1 MKKYISIIGL
11 SLIVLLTSC
20 DNYLDLVPKGES
32 VLNTTDDY
40 LGLVES
46 MDAAYPTDDFWYF
59 AGDATW
65 PYKDQI
71 ENYQYPLRSISFLW
85 DETEGLRQQNMVS
98 SELYSKCYSRIANYN
113 IVVENMNDA
122 EGPEADKR
130 LGIAQAKAMRAYNY
144 FMLVNTF
151 AKPYVKE
158 TAATDN
164 GIIIHKKFDLEAVS
178 KQYTVQEVY
187 DFIMEDLNS
196 AIVDLPETP
205 LNEFRPSKTLG
216 WALKAK
222 VHLYKGELDSALN
235 AGLEALKSTYHKLWD
250 MRPMFYNGLE
260 ELPFGDMQ
268 STGWSSVAIHLK
280 SDPENLLYQFCNND
294 QGEPSPLFIRKE
306 TLDLFDKQNDLR
318 YKTCVNYDTP
328 NRPTGE
334 SGARMFGSNQVKW
347 NCGGIRFS
355 EVYLIVAECYARL
368 NDPENAMKYLNELYV
383 NRVKNNTPELTA
395 ANADEAFEQ
404 VRKERKREL
413 MFTYN
418 GFFDM
423 RRFSVQLNETFT
435 RTYVNTAG
443 ETQEFILEPGSPL
456 YVWPF
461 PQNAMETSNLVQNT
475 K

>member
-1 MKKYISIIGL
+1 M
-11 SLIVLLTSC
+11 
-20 DNYLDLVPKGES
+20 
-32 VLNTTDDY
+32 
-40 LGLVES
+40 
-46 MDAAYPTDDFWYF
+46 
-59 AGDATW
+59 
-65 PYKDQI
+65 
-71 ENYQYPLRSISFLW
+71 
-85 DETEGLRQQNMVS
+85 
-98 SELYSKCYSRIANYN
+98 
-113 IVVENMNDA
+113 
-122 EGPEADKR
+122 
-130 LGIAQAKAMRAYNY
+130 
-144 FMLVNTF
+144 
-151 AKPYVKE
+151 
-158 TAATDN
+158 
-164 GIIIHKKFDLEAVS
+164 
-178 KQYTVQEVY
+178 
-187 DFIMEDLNS
+187 
-196 AIVDLPETP
+196 
-205 LNEFRPSKTLG
+205 
-216 WALKAK
+216 
-222 VHLYKGELDSALN
+222 
-235 AGLEALKSTYHKLWD
+235 
-250 MRPMFYNGLE
+250 
-260 ELPFGDMQ
+260 
-268 STGWSSVAIHLK
+268 
-280 SDPENLLYQFCNND
+280 
-294 QGEPSPLFIRKE
+294 
-306 TLDLFDKQNDLR
+306 FDKQNDLR

-395 ANADEAFEQ
+395 ASADEAFEQ

-443 ETQEFILEPGSPL
+443 ETQEFTLEPGSPL

>member
-1 MKKYISIIGL
+1 MRKYIVIVSLCL
-11 SLIVLLTSC
+11 SVFLMSC

-46 MDAAYPTDDFWYF
+46 MTSEFPTDDFWYF
-59 AGDATW
+59 SGDATW
-65 PYKDQI
+65 PYKNEI
-71 ENYQYPLRSISFLW
+71 ENYKYPLRSIAFLW
-85 DETEGLRQQNMVS
+85 DETEGLRQQHTVT

-113 IVVENMNDA
+113 IVVENVNDA
-122 EGPEADKR
+122 EGPLADKK
-130 LGIAQAKAMRAYNY
+130 LAMAQAKAMRAYNY

-158 TAATDN
+158 TAVTDN
-164 GIIIHKKFDLEAVS
+164 GIIIHKKFDLENES
-178 KQYTVQEVY
+178 KQYSVQEVY
-187 DFIMEDLNS
+187 DFIMEDLNA
-196 AIVDLPETP
+196 AIPDLPEKP
-205 LNEFRPSKTLG
+205 LNEFRPSLAFG

-235 AGLEALKSTYHKLWD
+235 AGLEVLKSTYHKLWD
-250 MRPMFYNGLE
+250 MRPMYYDVVA
-260 ELPFGDMQ
+260 ELPFMDFM
-268 STGWSSVAIHLK
+268 STGWDSYAIHPK
-280 SDPENLLYQFCNND
+280 ADPENLLYQFCNND
-294 QGEPSPLFIRKE
+294 NWEPFPFWIRKE

-318 YKTCVNYDTP
+318 YKTCISYSTP

-334 SGARMFGSNQVKW
+334 SGARMFGSIQVKW
-347 NCGGIRFS
+347 NCGGMRLS

-368 NDPENAMKYLNELYV
+368 NDPVNAMKYLNEMYKY
-383 NRVKNNTPELTA
+383 RVKNGTPELTA
-395 ANADEAFEQ
+395 ADADEALKQ
-404 VRKERKREL
+404 VRNERKREL

-435 RTYVNTAG
+435 RTYINEAG
-443 ETQEFILEPGSPL
+443 ETKELTLKPGSPL

-461 PQNAMETSNLVQNT
+461 PQNAMETSNLIQNT